1 MLDQIQD
8 LLAAAKK
15 SNLTIELIELNYD
28 TFDKIWK
35 ELKNE
40 QYPSSAWSKS
50 FPPFLDKFK
59 LYGIDFSIDNNIRG
73 LGALVVHYKPVAV
86 PSWTV
91 QVVNELTG
99 DVIKAFK
106 FNKQDAGDVT
116 KVLLNVQL
124 PGVKY
129 QWDSWV
135 TLP

>member
-8 LLAAAKK
+8 LEAASEK

-40 QYPSSAWSKS
+40 QYPSSAWCKEI
-50 FPPFLDKFK
+50 PPCLDEFK

-73 LGALVVHYKPVAV
+73 LGALVVHYKPLEE

-99 DVIKAFK
+99 DVVKAIK
-106 FNKQDAGDVT
+106 FNKPDAGDVT
-116 KVLLNVQL
+116 EVMLNVRL
-124 PGVKY
+124 PGVLY